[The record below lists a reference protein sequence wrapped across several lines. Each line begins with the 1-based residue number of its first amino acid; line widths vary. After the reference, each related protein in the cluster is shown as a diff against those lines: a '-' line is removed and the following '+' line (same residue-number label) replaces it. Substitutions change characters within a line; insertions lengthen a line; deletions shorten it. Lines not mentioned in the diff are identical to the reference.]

1 MPRKVLALAL
11 CRVSSAEQLEN
22 NSLRR
27 QRAAV
32 EKAAEELGVTIPEDG
47 WWEGS
52 VSSKRGTNTKRKDL
66 VAIIERCKRDKSIK
80 YLIVDEPD
88 RFMRSIQ
95 ESSYFEVVLQEMG
108 AKVWY
113 ASDPELNKEDLAAKL
128 LKFTKYLSAEGSN
141 EERQRKSIA
150 GQTKA
155 LQEGKYPFSPKPGYK
170 RGYDRGVQEI
180 DPVRGPALQKVLVRV
195 ASRLVTPTQG
205 LIELNKSDF
214 MKSGRGHALYKM
226 DKFRKIVTDPFY
238 AGIVEIN
245 KQVKFRNE
253 NGLHEPLITKE
264 QHQELVWIMEG
275 KKKNQG
281 GPRKN
286 GNPEY
291 PMSNYVTCE
300 LCKDVRNGRYVGF
313 KHSNG
318 KNVHY
323 YHKYRCRSCKRSL
336 SRDDLHSEIRRYF
349 DNRPVTKDGIN
360 ALLKAIDT
368 VWKEQA
374 KQAVQ
379 DTTRIKRQLDA
390 LNRSIDDQVE
400 AATDP
405 SNVAIKENII
415 ASIEKKKNVIS
426 ELEEESSKIKR
437 GIDEDKDRF
446 LQFALNFIE
455 NTGSR
460 FLDISAENRQRCKLI
475 LFPAG
480 FYLDEKNKVYT
491 PEISLI
497 YGLATTKKGAEA
509 PEISH
514 LVRVQGL

>member
-1 MPRKVLALAL
+1 MPRKVQALAL
-11 CRVSSAEQLEN
+11 CRVSSTEQLEN

-32 EKAAEELGVTIPEDG
+32 EKAAEELDVTIPEDG

-66 VAIIERCKRDKSIK
+66 VAIIDRCKKDKSIK

-108 AKVWY
+108 VKVWY

-170 RGYDRGVQEI
+170 RGYERGIQEVHPI
-180 DPVRGPALQKVLVRV
+180 RGPALKKVLIRV

-205 LIELNKSDF
+205 LIELNQSDF
-214 MKSGRGHALYKM
+214 MSDGHSLYKM

-245 KQVKFRNE
+245 KQVQLRNE
-253 NGLHEPLITKE
+253 NGLHEPLISKE
-264 QHQELVWIMEG
+264 QHQELIWIMEG

-291 PMSNYVTCE
+291 PLSNYVTCE
-300 LCKDVRNGRYVGF
+300 PCKEIKYGRYVGF
-313 KHSNG
+313 RHSNG
-318 KNVHY
+318 KNIRF
-323 YHKYRCRSCKRSL
+323 YHKYRCRSCKRYL
-336 SRDDLHSEIRRYF
+336 SRDDLHSEIERYF
-349 DNRPVTKDGIN
+349 NDHPVTQNGID
-360 ALLKAIDT
+360 ALVKAIDI
-368 VWKEQA
+368 VWKDKA
-374 KQAVQ
+374 KQAIQ
-379 DTTRIKRQLDA
+379 DGNRINRQVDA

-405 SNVAIKENII
+405 SNAAIKENII
-415 ASIEKKKNVIS
+415 ASIEKKKCNIAK
-426 ELEEESSKIKR
+426 LEEEVSKIKN
-437 GIDEDKDRF
+437 GVDNDKDRF
-446 LQFALNFIE
+446 LRFALNFAE

-460 FLDISAENRQRCKLI
+460 FLEVSAENRQRCKLI

-491 PEISLI
+491 PEISLL
-497 YGLATTKKGAEA
+497 YGLMTTKKGAEA
-509 PEISH
+509 PNNSH
-514 LVRVQGL
+514 LVRVKRL